1 MENSNVWEVTSWD
14 HMVMDQSRS
23 TRHQVRLW
31 QEFSIKKS
39 KWQTN
44 YIDTDQVNYL
54 LQKHVG

>member
-1 MENSNVWEVTSWD
+1 MLWEVTSWD